1 MFPPSILFDLS
12 VKICRSQSQS
22 EEYKNISKIFFLVES
37 LFPVV
42 QGWQKIFCSPA
53 LSEEERSKRRRNK
66 KERGG
71 SLFSLRWSTH
81 FEMSSIPLICRTT
94 LVIKEEETR
103 NEGYFFCRNK
113 RTFDSISFCRKKK
126 DKKDGAKGL
135 AKAGSAVSL
144 QVRIGTFLLFHD
156 CLDPYRPKRTQTT
169 KC

>member
-1 MFPPSILFDLS
+1 M
-12 VKICRSQSQS
+12 
-22 EEYKNISKIFFLVES
+22 
-37 LFPVV
+37 
-42 QGWQKIFCSPA
+42 
-53 LSEEERSKRRRNK
+53 
-66 KERGG
+66 
-71 SLFSLRWSTH
+71 
-81 FEMSSIPLICRTT
+81 
-94 LVIKEEETR
+94 VIKEEEKR

-156 CLDPYRPKRTQTT
+156 CIDPKEPKTS